1 MRSALALLAALVA
14 GVALAAQATDQQKPV
29 FRSQVELVAVDV
41 TVLDTDG
48 RPVPDLTLDD
58 FTLRV
63 DGKSRRLVSAQ
74 FVPLGAAA
82 RPVPSGVT
90 VRHYSTNADAAG
102 GRLIVFV
109 VDRANIRRGEGRP
122 LMKATS
128 DFIGRLEPTDRIAL
142 AVIPDSGPYA
152 DFTTS
157 HQTIQRQIETLLGS
171 GTAPLATHTIGL
183 SEALAI
189 AHQDI
194 RTFDQVVGREC
205 STAGMSVP
213 LQSRT
218 GTDTRAAEAGDAL
231 IRGCEGE
238 VRAEARLLYMDARQ
252 RTSASLAALRDLM
265 VRLSLMSGPKTLV
278 LLSEGLFADTREP
291 GEFEAVA
298 AAAAVSNTTLYALG
312 LDVQRTDASME
323 GISPTFNNDRVL
335 RLQGLEMLA
344 GMARGR
350 AFEVATGARAVF
362 DRIRR
367 ELSGYYLLGFEPQET
382 DRDGGAHVLDID
394 VRRPGVDVR
403 ARRHFLVDRDSSAR
417 PAADVL
423 AEILR
428 TPLPAT
434 ELLMRV
440 ATFTLPSED
449 RQVRLV
455 IAAEIEGATAAGAI
469 PTGFSLTDARGGVA
483 GAEVEGPSAS
493 AVLADGKYE
502 YLATFVAAPGDYTL
516 KVAAVDDLGRRG
528 SVEHH
533 FTAALAP
540 AGQLRVGDLL
550 LADAAPGLG
559 RDVRPSIDARITS
572 DEMLGYVELSSQV
585 ASLLD
590 GATVELQVAPTDDGA
605 AVARAETRIQAPAVN
620 RRVAEGHLPTD
631 LLPPG
636 EYVARAV
643 VSANG
648 RAVVSVTRPFRLER
662 PLEPRITPRA
672 PAARGAAAPRLRGPA
687 GIAGVEAF
695 DPQRVLRSD
704 VVGYFL
710 DRLPPDV
717 ADSLSP
723 AVVTA
728 AAAARRGAWDEV
740 EPALAGV
747 GDTDLTAEFLR
758 GLVLLSR
765 GDLDPAAHKFRQ
777 TVRLSHDFFAAAF
790 YIGACYAT
798 AGSDDEAAA
807 AWQTALIA
815 ETEGSFVFE
824 VLGDALLRQEEGQQ
838 AVDILTEAHLLW
850 PDEPGFARRLAV
862 ADAVARKHGDAIAV
876 LEPYLA
882 KRPDDADAWMLGA
895 WLVYDARL
903 SGHPLGGL
911 DEDLARIGRY
921 RERYA
926 ALGGADAALIDQWA
940 EAVKRKK

>member
-1 MRSALALLAALVA
+1 MKSALALLAALAA
-14 GVALAAQATDQQKPV
+14 GVALAAQAPDQQKPV
-29 FRSQVELVAVDV
+29 FRSEVELVAVDV
-41 TVLDTDG
+41 TVLDNDG

-63 DGKSRRLVSAQ
+63 DGRPRRLVSAQ
-74 FVPLGAAA
+74 FVPLGASA
-82 RPVPSGVT
+82 RTRPAGVT
-90 VRHYSTNADAAG
+90 VRHYSSNADAAG

-128 DFIGRLEPTDRIAL
+128 DFIGRLEPADRLAL

-157 HQTIQRQIETLLGS
+157 HAVIQRQIETLLGS
-171 GTAPLATHTIGL
+171 GTAPMATYTIGL
-183 SEALAI
+183 SESLAI

-194 RTFDQVVGREC
+194 RTFDQVVAREC
-205 STAGMSVP
+205 NTAALSVP
-213 LQSRT
+213 MQSRT
-218 GTDTRAAEAGDAL
+218 GTANRAAEAGTAL
-231 IRGCEGE
+231 IKACEGE

-265 VRLSLMSGPKTLV
+265 VRLSLMSGPKTMV

-298 AAAAVSNTTLYALG
+298 AAAALSNTTLYALG

-335 RLQGLEMLA
+335 RLQGLGMLA

-350 AFEVATGARAVF
+350 VFEVATGAREAF

-367 ELSGYYLLGFEPQET
+367 ELSGYYLLGFEPEDA
-382 DRDGGAHVLDID
+382 DRDGGPHVLDID
-394 VRRPGVDVR
+394 VRQPGVEVR

-417 PAADVL
+417 PAAEVL

-428 TPLPAT
+428 TPVPAT

-440 ATFTLPSED
+440 ATFTLPSEG

-455 IAAEIEGATAAGAI
+455 IAAEVEDATAAGAI
-469 PTGFSLTDARGGVA
+469 PTGFSLTDARGAVV

-493 AVLADGKYE
+493 AVPAGGKHE
-502 YLATFVAAPGDYTL
+502 YLATFVTEPGDYTL

-528 SVEHH
+528 SVEHP
-533 FTAALAP
+533 FRAALAP

-550 LADAAPGLG
+550 LADSAPGRG
-559 RDVRPSIDARITS
+559 GDVRPSIDTRVTS
-572 DEMLGYVELSSQV
+572 DEIVGYLEMSSEV
-585 ASLLD
+585 SSLLD
-590 GATVELQVAPTDDGA
+590 AASVQLEVAPTEDGA
-605 AVARAETRIQAPAVN
+605 AVARAETRVQAPTVG
-620 RRVAEGHLPTD
+620 RRIAEGHLPTD

-648 RAVVSVTRPFRLER
+648 RAVASVTRPFRLER
-662 PLEPRITPRA
+662 PLEPRIEPR
-672 PAARGAAAPRLRGPA
+672 PAARGGAAPRLRGPA
-687 GIAGVEAF
+687 GIAGVEPF
-695 DPQRVLRSD
+695 DPLRVLRGD

-717 ADSLSP
+717 ASSLSP

-728 AAAARRGAWDEV
+728 AEAARRGAWDEV
-740 EPALAGV
+740 EPALAGA
-747 GDTDLTAEFLR
+747 GDTDLAAEFLR
-758 GLVLLSR
+758 GLVLFSR
-765 GDLDPAAHKFRQ
+765 DELDPAARKFRQ

-790 YIGACYAT
+790 YIGACYAS
-798 AGSDDEAAA
+798 AGRDADAAA
-807 AWQTALIA
+807 AWQTALVA

-838 AVDILTEAHLLW
+838 AVDILTEAHMLW

-862 ADAVARKHGDAIAV
+862 AEAVARKHGNAIAA
-876 LEPYLA
+876 LEQYLA
-882 KRPDDADAWMLGA
+882 ARPDDAGAWMLGA

-903 SGHPLGGL
+903 SDRPLGSL
-911 DEDLARIGRY
+911 EEDLARITRY
-921 RERYA
+921 RERYVA
-926 ALGGADAALIDQWA
+926 VGGADAALIDQWA
-940 EAVKRKK
+940 EAVRRKN

>member
-1 MRSALALLAALVA
+1 MKSALALLVALAA
-14 GVALAAQATDQQKPV
+14 GVALVAQSQDQQKPL

-63 DGKSRRLVSAQ
+63 DGQSRRLVSAQ
-74 FVPLGAAA
+74 FVPLGASA
-82 RPVPSGVT
+82 RTRTSGVT

-142 AVIPDSGPYA
+142 AVIPESGPYA

-157 HQTIQRQIETLLGS
+157 HAVIQRQIETLLGS
-171 GTAPLATHTIGL
+171 GTQPLSSHSIGL

-205 STAGMSVP
+205 ATAGMSVP

-218 GTDTRAAEAGDAL
+218 GTDARAAEAGEAL
-231 IRGCEGE
+231 VRGCEGQ
-238 VRAEARLLYMDARQ
+238 VRAEASLLYMDARQ
-252 RTSASLAALRDLM
+252 RTNASLAALRDLL
-265 VRLSLMSGPKTLV
+265 VRLSLMSWPKTLV
-278 LLSEGLFADTREP
+278 LLSEGLFADTRET
-291 GEFEAVA
+291 GEFQAVA

-312 LDVQRTDASME
+312 LDVQHTDASME

-344 GMARGR
+344 GMSRGR
-350 AFEVATGARAVF
+350 VFEVATGAREAF

-367 ELSGYYLLGFEPQET
+367 ELSGYYLLGFEPEES
-382 DRDGGAHVLDID
+382 DRDGGPHALDID
-394 VRRPGVDVR
+394 VRRPGVEVR
-403 ARRHFLVDRDSSAR
+403 SRRHFLVDRDSSAR

-440 ATFTLPSED
+440 ATFTLPSEG
-449 RQVRLV
+449 RQIRLV

-469 PTGFSLTDARGGVA
+469 PTGFSLTDARGGVV

-493 AVLADGKYE
+493 ATLAGGKYE
-502 YLATFVAAPGDYTL
+502 YLATFVTDPGEYTL

-528 SVEHH
+528 SVEHR
-533 FTAALAP
+533 FSAALAP

-559 RDVRPSIDARITS
+559 GDVRPSIDTRVTS
-572 DEMLGYVELSSQV
+572 DEIVGYVEIGSDV
-585 ASLLD
+585 TSLLD
-590 GATVELQVAPTDDGA
+590 ATGVELEIAATEDGA
-605 AVARAETRIQAPAVN
+605 AVAHADTRIEAPAVG

-648 RAVVSVTRPFRLER
+648 RTVTSVTRPFRLER

-672 PAARGAAAPRLRGPA
+672 PAAGAAPRLRGPA
-687 GIAGVEAF
+687 AIAGVEAF
-695 DPQRVLRSD
+695 DPQRVLQSD

-710 DRLPPDV
+710 DRLPPAV

-723 AVVTA
+723 AVTAA

-758 GLVLLSR
+758 GLTLFAH
-765 GDLDPAAHKFRQ
+765 GELDPAARKFRQ

-790 YIGACYAT
+790 YIGACYAA
-798 AGSDDEAAA
+798 AGRDDEAAA
-807 AWQTALIA
+807 AWQTSLIA
-815 ETEGSFVFE
+815 ETEGAFVFE
-824 VLGDALLRQEEGQQ
+824 VLGDALLRQEQGRQ
-838 AVDILTEAHLLW
+838 AVDILTEARLLW

-862 ADAVARKHGDAIAV
+862 ADAVARQHGDAIAT
-876 LEPYLA
+876 LEQYLA
-882 KRPDDADAWMLGA
+882 ERPDDAEAWMLGA

-903 SGHPLGGL
+903 SDRPLGTL

-926 ALGGADAALIDQWA
+926 ALGGADPALIDQWA
-940 EAVKRKK
+940 DAVRRKKE

>member
-1 MRSALALLAALVA
+1 MRSSHALLAALAA
-14 GVALAAQATDQQKPV
+14 GVALAAQAPDQQKPV

-41 TVLDTDG
+41 TVLDADG
-48 RPVPDLTLDD
+48 RPVPDLTVDD

-63 DGKSRRLVSAQ
+63 DGKPRRLMSAQ

-82 RPVPSGVT
+82 RTRTSGVT
-90 VRHYSTNADAAG
+90 VRHYSTNADAGG

-122 LMKATS
+122 LMDAAS
-128 DFIGRLEPTDRIAL
+128 DFIGRLEPTDRLAL
-142 AVIPDSGPYA
+142 AVIPDSGPYS
-152 DFTTS
+152 DFTTD
-157 HQTIQRQIETLLGS
+157 HRALQRRIRTLLGS
-171 GTAPLATHTIGL
+171 GTVTMATHTIGL
-183 SEALAI
+183 AEALSI
-189 AHQDI
+189 AHQDL
-194 RTFDQVVGREC
+194 RTFDRVVAREC
-205 STAGMSVP
+205 QTAALMTP
-213 LQSRT
+213 MQSRADAT
-218 GTDTRAAEAGDAL
+218 ARTAETAEGM
-231 IRGCEGE
+231 IKICESE
-238 VRAEARLLYMDARQ
+238 VRLDARLLYGDARQ
-252 RTSASLAALRDLM
+252 RTSASLAALRNLLG
-265 VRLSLMSGPKTLV
+265 RLALMSGPKTLV
-278 LLSEGLFADTREP
+278 LLSEGLFADTRET
-291 GEFEAVA
+291 GEFRQVA
-298 AAAAVSNTTLYALG
+298 AAAAAANTTLYALG
-312 LDVQRTDASME
+312 LDRQHTDASMDQ
-323 GISPTFNNDRVL
+323 ISPTFNEDRVL
-335 RLQGLEMLA
+335 RMQGLEMLA

-350 AFEVATGARAVF
+350 VFAVATGGREAF

-367 ELSGYYLLGFEPQET
+367 ELSGYYLLGFEPEAA
-382 DRDGGAHVLDID
+382 DRDGGPHQIDID
-394 VRRPGVDVR
+394 VRQPGVEVR
-403 ARRHFLVDRDSSAR
+403 SRRHFLVERDSSAR
-417 PAADVL
+417 PANDVL

-440 ATFTLPSED
+440 ATFTLPSEGG
-449 RQVRLV
+449 QVRLV

-469 PTGFSLTDARGGVA
+469 PTGFSLTDAGGKVV
-483 GAEVEGPSAS
+483 GAAVEGPSAS

-502 YLATFVAAPGDYTL
+502 YLATFAADPGDYTL
-516 KVAAVDDLGRRG
+516 KVAAADDLGRRG
-528 SVEHH
+528 SVEHR

-550 LADAAPGLG
+550 LADSAPGLG
-559 RDVRPSIDARITS
+559 GDVRPSIDTRLTS
-572 DEMLGYVELSSQV
+572 DEIVGYVELTSDV
-585 ASLLD
+585 TSLLD
-590 GATVELQVAPTDDGA
+590 TAQVELQVAPTEDGA
-605 AVARAETRIQAPAVN
+605 TVARADTRIVAPTVG

-643 VSANG
+643 VSVNG
-648 RAVVSVTRPFRLER
+648 RSLTQVTRPFRLER

-672 PAARGAAAPRLRGPA
+672 PAASAGGAPRLRGPA

-695 DPQRVLRSD
+695 SPDRVLRSD

-728 AAAARRGAWDEV
+728 AAAARRGAFDEV
-740 EPALAGV
+740 EPALADV

-765 GDLDPAAHKFRQ
+765 GELDPAARRFRQ

-798 AGSDDEAAA
+798 AGRDEEAAA

-838 AVDILTEAHLLW
+838 AEDILTEARMLW

-862 ADAVARKHGDAIAV
+862 AQAVARKHGEAIAA
-876 LEPYLA
+876 LEQYLA
-882 KRPDDADAWMLGA
+882 ERPDDAAAWLLGA

-903 SGHPLGGL
+903 SDRPLGSL

-926 ALGGADAALIDQWA
+926 ALGGVDAALIDQWA
-940 EAVKRKK
+940 DAVRRKK